1 MKSSVSVILPSH
13 DRAHLLRRSLDSVL
27 AQSLPAH
34 EVILIDDGST
44 DDTAGLVVQDYPQV
58 RYLHQAQA
66 GVSAARNAGIR
77 LATGRWIAFL
87 DSDDQWLPDKLERQI
102 LALRDNPGY
111 RVCHGEEIWIRNGQR
126 ANQKRRHKK
135 HGGWIFQQCLPLCV
149 ISPSAVLIERDLF
162 AEVGWFDQNLPAC
175 EDYDLWLRLC
185 ARYPVLYLEKPL
197 IVKHGGH
204 PDQLSKKYPAMDRFR
219 MTALEKVI
227 RSDSYSDQQRV
238 AALRVWRDKRLVY
251 ATGAGK
257 RGRWQEVSALEKTA
271 LELQMLL
278 HATEANS
285 TDPPEPPA

>member
-27 AQSLPAH
+27 AQTLPAH

-44 DDTAGLVVQDYPQV
+44 DDTAGLMPQDYPQV

-102 LALRDNPGY
+102 LALANNPGY
-111 RVCHGEEIWIRNGQR
+111 RVCHGEEVWIRNGR
-126 ANQKRRHKK
+126 RVNQKRRHQK

-149 ISPSAVLIERDLF
+149 ISPSAVLIERDLL
-162 AEVGWFDQNLPAC
+162 AEVGWFDENLPAC

-185 ARYPVLYLEKPL
+185 ARYPVLYLEQPL

-219 MTALEKVI
+219 MTALEKLI
-227 RSDSYSDQQRV
+227 RSAGYSHQQRV
-238 AALRVWRDKRLVY
+238 AALRTWQEKRLVY

-257 RGRWQEVSALEKTA
+257 RGRWQEVAALEQTA
-271 LELQMLL
+271 LELPMLL
-278 HATEANS
+278 HSAEANS
-285 TDPPEPPA
+285 TDPPEPSA